1 MFQYS
6 KNYEGTKTIE
16 HIEITETM
24 FQYSKNYEGTKTN
37 IYASDII
44 MQFQYSKNYEG
55 TKTSKIL
62 YTNIIIL
69 KIEIIT

>member
-1 MFQYS
+1 
-6 KNYEGTKTIE
+6 
-16 HIEITETM
+16 M

-37 IYASDII
+37 EGKKWSDFL
-44 MQFQYSKNYEG
+44 FQYSKNYEG

>member
-1 MFQYS
+1 MLFFEE
-6 KNYEGTKTIE
+6 EGGFSIAK
-16 HIEITETM
+16 
-24 FQYSKNYEGTKTN
+24 
-37 IYASDII
+37 I
-44 MQFQYSKNYEG
+44 MRVLKHFTLIHKHSSLFQYSKNYEG

>member
-1 MFQYS
+1 MRVLKPS
-6 KNYEGTKTIE
+6 ISTAIGGIL
-16 HIEITETM
+16 
-24 FQYSKNYEGTKTN
+24 
-37 IYASDII
+37 
-44 MQFQYSKNYEG
+44 FQYSKNYEG